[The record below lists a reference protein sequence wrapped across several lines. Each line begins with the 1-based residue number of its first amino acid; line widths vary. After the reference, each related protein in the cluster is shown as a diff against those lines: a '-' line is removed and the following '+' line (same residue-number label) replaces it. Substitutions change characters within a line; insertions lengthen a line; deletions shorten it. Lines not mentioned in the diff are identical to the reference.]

1 MSVHINRTFFGTFLW
16 RLIATESQ
24 ISTSTFTLLSFY
36 KKGLNHSSD
45 DREKGQNFPVK
56 WVYIDVLV
64 FKDGDTELVY
74 NFFWQMG
81 RGEWGVS

>member
-16 RLIATESQ
+16 RLIATENQ
-24 ISTSTFTLLSFY
+24 ISTSTFTLLSLY

-64 FKDGDTELVY
+64 FEDGDTELVY